1 MALTGGLEQLDTYG
15 ALDDLPLSLDDP
27 NWDLLFP
34 SEPDPVCGPF
44 TLEQLDLWGNLDSL
58 PYSLD
63 SSEWTRADKCILY
76 GSGVNLARAHIDAT
90 AIANWQGAANI
101 STTAT
106 VDVNAS
112 RVRDAFGNINVDA
125 TVSAAANAIYGAYA
139 NITATA
145 TVDATANAIRG
156 AEGSIYVYASLM
168 AYGNAVF
175 GGAGDVTSSASVSA
189 NAIRY
194 RLANADVDVNAIVD
208 ADGYRIRQA
217 SADVEATAS
226 VSALGGMVFSASAD
240 VLAVA
245 NLTAIANAIWA
256 GYGNVSASA
265 DVSVDATKLGDNWLP
280 PVVVPPDNYTPVTPP
295 VDEWGLVAPAI
306 GERFQGGYYAG
317 EYVLN
322 GVTYYIILG
331 DKANEIRAGGVT
343 GALYGVA
350 NYQLYVSEN
359 DGLFNTNWIAQIGKT
374 KPNTNSEYYKIRQ
387 KNLSGTTDWYYPSKN
402 ELELIIQNL
411 YPTTTSAPLFKTG
424 GSQALGTSNPTGYWT
439 SSIRSIY
446 NYPAGRS
453 WYLWASETK
462 YGGGMYS
469 PPYGNNVQ
477 EYLFYFRP
485 IRKVRK

>member
-1 MALTGGLEQLDTYG
+1 MPAGLEQLDAYG
-15 ALDDLPLSLDDP
+15 TLETLPFSLDDP

-34 SEPDPVCGPF
+34 AEIPDQCSTF
-44 TLEQLDLWGNLDSL
+44 TLEQLDNFGNMETL

-63 SSEWTRADKCILY
+63 DPFWQQIICIKFGQGVAY
-76 GSGVNLARAHIDAT
+76 GAG
-90 AIANWQGAANI
+90 
-101 STTAT
+101 
-106 VDVNAS
+106 
-112 RVRDAFGNINVDA
+112 FVDA
-125 TVSAAANAIYGAYA
+125 
-139 NITATA
+139 
-145 TVDATANAIRG
+145 
-156 AEGSIYVYASLM
+156 
-168 AYGNAVF
+168 
-175 GGAGDVTSSASVSA
+175 SA
-189 NAIRY
+189 NA
-194 RLANADVDVNAIVD
+194 
-208 ADGYRIRQA
+208 
-217 SADVEATAS
+217 T
-226 VSALGGMVFSASAD
+226 FSASAD
-240 VLAVA
+240 VTGAASVAANANRIASASGSITSNASVNATGNAIFASSGSIGATATVSAIGHAIRYAQGSVYAYASVSAYGNAVWSASGEVNSSADVNATGIRYRLSSGSIDANASVSGSADRIRTSTANVSAEAGVTALGGVEYSGSGDVLATA
-245 NLTAIANAIWA
+245 TLTTIANAIFSA
-256 GYGNVSASA
+256 HGSVSSSASI
-265 DVSVDATKLGDNWLP
+265 SVDGIKLGDNWLP

-331 DKANEIRAGGVT
+331 DKANEIRASGVT

-387 KNLSGTTDWYYPSKN
+387 KNISGITDWYYPSKN

-453 WYLWASETK
+453 WYLWASETQ